1 MTSFRKLCRSQPSK
15 VDVDVLR
22 VLECTEIDAA
32 KFPNVSMWKGNMQI
46 FNEDHLNR

>member
-1 MTSFRKLCRSQPSK
+1 MSKSLKFYRSEPSK

-22 VLECTEIDAA
+22 VLESTEVDAA

-46 FNEDHLNR
+46 FNEDHLNK